1 VTVGITGEDIGMNV
15 FLDQTCAKRVVQL
28 AAGIAVKAVGLRQQ
42 RKGGVRECPACD
54 FVYQFR
60 GKCSR
65 SGKKNINL
73 FQNVPSSVRN
83 DCEVSDFPESE
94 IVNLLYHIL
103 SLFSIPKQILFRN
116 FSKFEKYLFIAVK
129 IWYNDLNI
137 SIRKGERCVMKRV
150 ISFFLLFCIIFMTVI
165 LPICALD
172 SENTAQVEEP
182 SLSVLNNYTCEY
194 NRQTGRVTLSGTVK
208 HNALISHKQ
217 YRVEIYRVSLGETY
231 ESVVASQYANPI
243 ASAEIAARFEF
254 SWSLSDFSDR
264 FSRYAIVLCAPSGAR
279 SLAAPLFYASEGTF
293 VGYDPSDRSDFKG
306 IVTSET
312 SLAGGLEMGTAI
324 VPIDLGRL
332 LQNTSY
338 GYMYQM
344 GDRTVYLDK
353 SYIYEIDRTV
363 RSYSATGTKVYLNL
377 LIPSGDSQLSVASGK
392 PMGAS
397 YDMPNVY
404 ASEVL
409 ASVCACCEFLAE
421 HFSSYRNGLIG
432 GVVVGASID
441 DPMMNYCG
449 SLPLER
455 YAEMYSLYMTAVSFS
470 VRSYLPEA
478 EVIIP
483 FGDADVYASDAFF
496 DGTYEPKQLLEQ
508 ILTNLEDSLTTP
520 LSCGTLIHFNSG
532 KNTTGLS
539 ADHMSAYSAYLADL
553 RARFSSAPTHYM
565 AVWSVPSDMG
575 STALC
580 ANYAYAYYRLFK
592 DPTLSSFVV
601 SFLNCEADGSYRLDE
616 LKQILR
622 WIDTEKSLSVTAS
635 LPAYFEKETWDELI
649 DGASNLNYGTQVT
662 LSSSVN
668 EALDLPMVG
677 SFSYFDFEGGH
688 IEEWYAG
695 SLVETL
701 KSEYGKEGKRVL
713 RADFMPASSREY
725 GELLCLYEFPER
737 FSHTP
742 YLEFRMAF
750 AEECGDQN
758 GLYSVMI
765 TLGNDSVRTVA
776 QTILGG
782 KDIER
787 VRISLDQFPSDQAVN
802 YMKISIRQIEGNA
815 QTVSFRLYDV
825 IGYSPELSSE
835 ELAERIG
842 ADRMRA
848 RNLTEK
854 SDRETTP
861 YHLWIIGAVILIV
874 AIMIVIFACL
884 RKEDDSERSDASH
897 DKNT

>member
-1 VTVGITGEDIGMNV
+1 
-15 FLDQTCAKRVVQL
+15 
-28 AAGIAVKAVGLRQQ
+28 
-42 RKGGVRECPACD
+42 
-54 FVYQFR
+54 
-60 GKCSR
+60 
-65 SGKKNINL
+65 
-73 FQNVPSSVRN
+73 
-83 DCEVSDFPESE
+83 
-94 IVNLLYHIL
+94 
-103 SLFSIPKQILFRN
+103 
-116 FSKFEKYLFIAVK
+116 
-129 IWYNDLNI
+129 
-137 SIRKGERCVMKRV
+137 MKRV
-150 ISFFLLFCIIFMTVI
+150 ITIVLALCVLFMTMIV
-165 LPICALD
+165 PICALD
-172 SENTAQVEEP
+172 SESAEPIDEP
-182 SLSVLNNYTCEY
+182 SLSVLNNYACEY

-231 ESVVASQYANPI
+231 ESVAASQYADPI

-254 SWSLSDFSDR
+254 SWAVSEFAER

-279 SLAAPLFYASEGTF
+279 TLAAPLLYASEGSF
-293 VGYDPSDRSDFKG
+293 IEYDSLDRSAFKG

-312 SLAGGLEMGTAI
+312 SLAGNLEMGTAI

-377 LIPSGDSQLSVASGK
+377 LIPSGDSRLSAASGK

-409 ASVCACCEFLAE
+409 ASISACCEFLAE
-421 HFSSYRNGLIG
+421 RFSSYQNGLIG
-432 GVVVGASID
+432 GVVVGESID

-455 YAEMYSLYMTAVSFS
+455 YADMYSLYLMAVAFS
-470 VRSYLPEA
+470 VRTYLPKA
-478 EVIIP
+478 DVIIP
-483 FGDADVYASDAFF
+483 FGDADVYAPDASFE
-496 DGTYEPKQLLEQ
+496 GTYEPKRLLEQ
-508 ILTNLEDSLTTP
+508 ILSDLDDSLTTP
-520 LSCGTLIHFNSG
+520 FSCGTMVHFRSE
-532 KNTTGLS
+532 KNATGLS
-539 ADHMSAYSAYLADL
+539 ADRVSAYSAYLTDL
-553 RARFSSAPTHYM
+553 RARFSSAPSHFM
-565 AVWSVPSDMG
+565 ATWNIPVDMG
-575 STALC
+575 NTALC

-592 DPTLSSFVV
+592 DPSLSAFVV
-601 SFLNCEADGSYRLDE
+601 SFLTCEADGSYRLDE

-635 LPAYFEKETWDELI
+635 LPSYFEKQTWNELI
-649 DGASNLNYGTQVT
+649 DGVADLNYGTQVT

-668 EALDLPMVG
+668 EALDLPMAG

-688 IEEWYAG
+688 IEEWFVG
-695 SLVETL
+695 SLAEGL
-701 KSEYGKEGKRVL
+701 KSEYGREGERVL
-713 RADFMPASSREY
+713 RANFTPASSREY
-725 GELLCLYEFPER
+725 GELLCLYEFPEQ
-737 FSHTP
+737 FAHTP

-765 TLGNDSVRTVA
+765 TMGNDSVRTVA

-782 KDIER
+782 TDIER
-787 VRISLDQFPSDQAVN
+787 VRISLEHFPRDQAIQ
-802 YMKISIRQIEGNA
+802 YLKISVRQIEGNA

-835 ELAERIG
+835 ELADRIG
-842 ADRMRA
+842 ADRMSA

-854 SDRETTP
+854 SDRETMP

-874 AIMIVIFACL
+874 AIMLVIFACL
-884 RKEDDSERSDASH
+884 RKEEEDSERSDASH